1 MLNIVNVN
9 TRAKTVHVE
18 AREGSRWEESNYE
31 WISTDFT
38 PTDIII
44 KGAFLKRTS
53 EFKTEFKLV
62 LPRHCTNYM
71 EY

>member
-1 MLNIVNVN
+1 MLNRVAVN

-18 AREGSRWEESNYE
+18 EREGSSWLDHDYE

-44 KGAFLKRTS
+44 KGTFLKRTS
-53 EFKTEFKLV
+53 EFKTKFKLV
-62 LPRHCTNYM
+62 LPRHYTNYM

>member
-1 MLNIVNVN
+1 MLNIVTVN

-18 AREGSRWEESNYE
+18 EREGSRFVEHNYE
-31 WISTDFT
+31 WISTNFT
-38 PTDIII
+38 PNDVIIN
-44 KGAFLKRTS
+44 GAFLKRTS

-62 LPRHCTNYM
+62 LPRQCTNYM

>member
-31 WISTDFT
+31 WISTNFT
-38 PTDIII
+38 PADIII
-44 KGAFLKRTS
+44 RGAFLKRTT

-62 LPRHCTNYM
+62 LPRQYTNYM

>member
-1 MLNIVNVN
+1 MLNIVVVN
-9 TRAKTVHVE
+9 TRAKTIHVE
-18 AREGSRWEESNYE
+18 EREGSRWSESNYE

-38 PTDIII
+38 PTDVII
-44 KGAFLKRTS
+44 KGTFLKKTS

>member
-62 LPRHCTNYM
+62 LPRQYTNYM

>member
-18 AREGSRWEESNYE
+18 EREGNRWSESSYE
-31 WISTDFT
+31 WISTNFT
-38 PTDIII
+38 PDDVIIR
-44 KGAFLKRTS
+44 GAFLTKTS

-62 LPRHCTNYM
+62 LPRQYTNYM

>member
-44 KGAFLKRTS
+44 NGAFLKRTS

-62 LPRHCTNYM
+62 LPRQYTNYM

>member
-1 MLNIVNVN
+1 MLNIVAVN
-9 TRAKTVHVE
+9 TRAKTIHVE
-18 AREGSRWEESNYE
+18 EREGSSWVSHDYE

-44 KGAFLKRTS
+44 KGAFLKKTS

>member
-18 AREGSRWEESNYE
+18 EREGSRWSESSCE
-31 WISTDFT
+31 WISTNFT
-38 PTDIII
+38 PTDVIIN
-44 KGAFLKRTS
+44 GAFLKKTS

-62 LPRHCTNYM
+62 LPRQYTNYM